1 MNGSPN
7 QPVSELPNTGGTPR
21 GPEADRAGRAKR
33 PRWLLWVTA
42 LLGVLAIV
50 YLTTHFLGHV
60 HGEEFSPTTFERRSF
75 AYYQIPLLRIQVTPV
90 VRQVTTN
97 DLESIVRQEILVSQT
112 SKGAPR
118 WDLVRAHQAG
128 RQVFAGDAHILCTY
142 LDTRTSTGGLIWQQ
156 WTEEN
161 GELARIL
168 WAEVQ
173 ELAEYGL
180 YLLVPDL
187 FELAEN
193 TGEADVFQQAVDRRL
208 ADRYDQLAAVEREL
222 GNPRRAESLGERAAR
237 HRRRERDT
245 SDLEQSAGISRR
257 LGRQRGRL
265 DATDFGQA
273 GGGMHDQCGFIGT
286 LPPLGVR

>member
-1 MNGSPN
+1 M
-7 QPVSELPNTGGTPR
+7 GGMT
-21 GPEADRAGRAKR
+21 
-33 PRWLLWVTA
+33 V
-42 LLGVLAIV
+42 V

-75 AYYQIPLLRIQVTPV
+75 AYYRIPLLRIQATPV

-97 DLESIVRQEILVSQT
+97 DLESFVRQEILVSHT
-112 SKGAPR
+112 SKGVPR

-128 RQVFAGDAHILCTY
+128 RQAFAGDAHILCTY
-142 LDTRTSTGGLIWQQ
+142 LDARTSTGGLIWQQ
-156 WTEEN
+156 WTEKN

-187 FELAEN
+187 FELAEK
-193 TGEADVFQQAVDRRL
+193 TWEADAFQQAIDGRL
-208 ADRYDQLAAVEREL
+208 AERYDQLAAVEREL
-222 GNPRRAESLGERAAR
+222 GNHRRAESLGERAAQ
-237 HRRRERDT
+237 HRRREGEP
-245 SDLEQSAGISRR
+245 SDSEQSAGISRR
-257 LGRQRGRL
+257 LGRQGGQL
-265 DATDFGQA
+265 HATDVGQA